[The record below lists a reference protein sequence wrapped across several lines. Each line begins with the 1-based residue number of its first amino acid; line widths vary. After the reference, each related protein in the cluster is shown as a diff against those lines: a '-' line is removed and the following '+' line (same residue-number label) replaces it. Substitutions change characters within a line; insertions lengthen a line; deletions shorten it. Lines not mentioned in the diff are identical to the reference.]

1 MEKSAVTVE
10 NNLVVPLKSEA
21 ELYMIQQ
28 FHIWVH
34 TQKNSKQGLQQILDT
49 NL

>member
-1 MEKSAVTVE
+1 MEKRAVTVE
-10 NNLVVPLKSEA
+10 NNLVVPPKSEA

-28 FHIWVH
+28 FHIWVR